1 MPPNRK
7 SNAEVIQAVRSSSFE
22 NIVLTV
28 QPKFLPLTHVTSS
41 EVSMSAASS
50 SSNGIIYAKDHTQK
64 ESDSYWDWS
73 PVKPSPVVE
82 EVVVVDKQT
91 VLHEIVEQEAIREL
105 LSIEHIEANLIQD
118 AAAANLPSSSSQDDQ
133 SAEHDEYWSWPA
145 TSSSSFTALPLHE
158 QEAAAVASSNTT
170 SCYWNW
176 PAARDAQIQ
185 LILQSIVEEEE
196 LRQLFSADH
205 ILAGMQA
212 EAERLRAAQHS
223 CGMIHQHHRPTAI
236 PVGYWD

>member
-41 EVSMSAASS
+41 EVSTSAASS
-50 SSNGIIYAKDHTQK
+50 SSNGVIYAKDHTQK

-73 PVKPSPVVE
+73 PVKPATVVE
-82 EVVVVDKQT
+82 EVVVDKQT
-91 VLHEIVEQEAIREL
+91 ILDEEIVEQEAIREF

-118 AAAANLPSSSSQDDQ
+118 AAAACLSSPSSQEDNQ
-133 SAEHDEYWSWPA
+133 NAEHDEYWSWH
-145 TSSSSFTALPLHE
+145 TSSSFAALPLHE

-170 SCYWNW
+170 SSSYWNW
-176 PAARDAQIQ
+176 PASRDAQIQ
-185 LILQSIVEEEE
+185 LILQSIVDEEE
-196 LRQLFSADH
+196 LRQHFTADH